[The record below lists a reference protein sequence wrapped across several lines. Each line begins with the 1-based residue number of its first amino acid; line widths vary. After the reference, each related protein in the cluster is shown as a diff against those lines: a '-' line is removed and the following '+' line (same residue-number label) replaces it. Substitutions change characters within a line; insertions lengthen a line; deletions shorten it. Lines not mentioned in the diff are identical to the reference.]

1 MLATFHLNKL
11 KLNQGFT
18 LLEIVVV
25 LAILALVAGVVMP
38 HTGKVVQRF
47 QAAAER
53 DEVFEQLADLCVQAR
68 RIARG
73 FELYQ
78 YSAADSSLP
87 LQLPEGW
94 ILQAETPI
102 RYRANGFC
110 EGGTVKLQTNDT
122 IFMLNLKPPYCQPI
136 L

>member
-1 MLATFHLNKL
+1 MLVTFPLNKL
-11 KLNQGFT
+11 KLTQGFT

-25 LAILALVAGVVMP
+25 LAILSLVAGMVMP
-38 HTGKVVQRF
+38 HTAKVVQRF

-53 DEVFEQLADLCVQAR
+53 DEIFKQLSDLGVQAR
-68 RIARG
+68 RNARG
-73 FELYQ
+73 FELYH

-94 ILQAETPI
+94 VLQAEAPV

-110 EGGTVKLQTNDT
+110 EGGTVKLQRNDT
-122 IFMLNLKPPYCQPI
+122 IFMLNLKPPYCQLI